1 MNRPGCVPHH
11 SSMCQSLYACASAS
25 AASLSSRAANSRPA
39 NPGSDGKLR
48 EPITPLAFMSRMRFS
63 MSKHPSRISAKL
75 VGSIPYSS
83 GGRPATAL
91 SPMFGTSNSR
101 NCHTSVPSSLWMT
114 LGARSRYLAGRW
126 RSNRSG
132 GSTTWSSTLTMIMS
146 SVFMRFSVPSGREG
160 VASAT
165 MTGVPQTVVLD
176 GRGMLRASEKS
187 VVDVVLGRRPGVL
200 SVDANPV
207 AQAATVTF
215 DPSQTSVEEL
225 RGWVR
230 DCGYHCAGQSVP
242 HHVCDPLLEPGAPT
256 GPPMDHAAMAGDHDA
271 HDDMSMASM
280 VTEMRNR
287 FFVAA
292 LFSIPIVLW
301 SPIGRDVL
309 NFSLAAPFGLRDDVW
324 SLLLS
329 LPVIFYSC
337 SIFFVGAFRALRA
350 RTLDMMVLVAVA
362 VGAGWLYSVVVTLT
376 GGGDVFYEAASVL
389 AAVVLLGHWF
399 DMRARGG
406 ANDAIR
412 TLLDLAP
419 PTAVVLRDG
428 EPVEV
433 PTSEVVVG
441 DLLLVRPGSRIA
453 VDGAVEDG
461 DSEVDE
467 SMVTGESLPVH
478 KEAAAAWGQR
488 RAPCSRWGSRSRPR
502 LASRSSSW
510 TRRGRSPRASRR

>member
-1 MNRPGCVPHH
+1 MRSAAACTMCMGCRTIITSIGASAAVVTSFDDEPMCMQTIVPSSEHACQNGSQWSECRLGSPSGSGFSGNVTAWQPFLATRWISSASVSGSQIVGTASGMNRPGCVPHH
-11 SSMCQSLYACASAS
+11 SSMCQSLYACARAS
-25 AASLSSRAANSRPA
+25 AAFLSSRAANSRPA

-114 LGARSRYLAGRW
+114 LGATSRYLAGRW

-132 GSTTWSSTLTMIMS
+132 GSTTWSSTPTMIMS

-176 GRGMLRASEKS
+176 VRGMLRASEKS

-225 RGWVR
+225 RDWVR

-242 HHVCDPLLEPGAPT
+242 NHVCDPLLEPGAPT
-256 GPPMDHAAMAGDHDA
+256 EPPMDHAAMAGDRDGD

-280 VTEMRNR
+280 VTDMRNR

-301 SPIGRDVL
+301 S
-309 NFSLAAPFGLRDDVW
+309 
-324 SLLLS
+324 
-329 LPVIFYSC
+329 
-337 SIFFVGAFRALRA
+337 
-350 RTLDMMVLVAVA
+350 
-362 VGAGWLYSVVVTLT
+362 
-376 GGGDVFYEAASVL
+376 
-389 AAVVLLGHWF
+389 
-399 DMRARGG
+399 
-406 ANDAIR
+406 
-412 TLLDLAP
+412 
-419 PTAVVLRDG
+419 
-428 EPVEV
+428 
-433 PTSEVVVG
+433 
-441 DLLLVRPGSRIA
+441 
-453 VDGAVEDG
+453 
-461 DSEVDE
+461 
-467 SMVTGESLPVH
+467 
-478 KEAAAAWGQR
+478 
-488 RAPCSRWGSRSRPR
+488 
-502 LASRSSSW
+502 
-510 TRRGRSPRASRR
+510 